1 MCYVDHILYMISASE
16 LKQERTGLLK
26 LIMCIIAV
34 SSHIMSCYVLEL
46 QNSKV

>member
-1 MCYVDHILYMISASE
+1 MCYVHHILYMISATE

-26 LIMCIIAV
+26 LIMCLIAA
-34 SSHIMSCYVLEL
+34 SSDIMSCYVLGM